1 MLFFS
6 ILNQIW
12 FNTLRSREMSLTHE
26 TKTNLSL
33 IYLYILR
40 VKAKVE
46 NYVAFLFYMI
56 IDVSLFYYLL
66 RKNTR
71 KVNRNERWET
81 HHLHFDK
88 CQLFQLTLERY
99 VLSVTRTNFYVF
111 VVYVYD
117 YILRIVVN
125 LLCQLKLVS
134 CNNIHFNIL
143 FLRIDKIFYI
153 IKFYIQRKD
162 NIESKGFE

>member
-1 MLFFS
+1 
-6 ILNQIW
+6 
-12 FNTLRSREMSLTHE
+12 MSLTHE
-26 TKTNLSL
+26 TKTNLNL

-66 RKNTR
+66 RKNTW

-111 VVYVYD
+111 VFCIRLYFENCRK
-117 YILRIVVN
+117 LALPTRISIYATIPISISYFCESIKYFIRLNSIFIEKIN
-125 LLCQLKLVS
+125 LELL
-134 CNNIHFNIL
+134 
-143 FLRIDKIFYI
+143 
-153 IKFYIQRKD
+153 
-162 NIESKGFE
+162 SK

>member
-1 MLFFS
+1 MIYCLVFLFWIKFDL
-6 ILNQIW
+6 ILYV
-12 FNTLRSREMSLTHE
+12 SREMSLTHE

-125 LLCQLKLVS
+125 LLCQQKLAS
-134 CNNIHFNIL
+134 MRPYSFQYL
-143 FLRIDKIFYI
+143 IFE
-153 IKFYIQRKD
+153 D
-162 NIESKGFE
+162 W